1 MKEIKFENILKAND
15 ETKEKVRRWRNK
27 EEIRKLMLDQHIITK
42 EEHLHW
48 IESLKNRNDWK
59 FWVVFIDEIPIGSVY
74 LKNMDF
80 KNLTSEWGFYIG
92 EDDFRGCGI
101 GAIVEYIILEY
112 FFNIM
117 KFKVLSALVL
127 EENISVINMH
137 KKFGFRSEKKKRIL
151 DKNDCERI
159 LLTIKNIEWNTIR
172 KDILKKLN
180 VKENII
186 INFDDIKFKIL
197 HEG

>member
-1 MKEIKFENILKAND
+1 
-15 ETKEKVRRWRNK
+15 
-27 EEIRKLMLDQHIITK
+27 
-42 EEHLHW
+42 
-48 IESLKNRNDWK
+48 
-59 FWVVFIDEIPIGSVY
+59 
-74 LKNMDF
+74 MDF

-112 FFNIM
+112 FF
-117 KFKVLSALVL
+117 SALVL